1 MRSSAYDKYFD
12 KVYRNELKY
21 YINFHDYEYLA
32 RTFKQLMHID
42 SHANDKNEYFIRSLY
57 FDSIINGDYYDKIIG
72 VQDRKKIR
80 LRIYDCYQDKVKL
93 EIKNKYSQYMLKE
106 TSTITR
112 EECIKLIH
120 GDVSILLEKDDDVL
134 TKAYYYMIKDYYQ
147 PAVVVD
153 YEREAYTYDIQNI
166 RITFDKNIRSSITD
180 FDIFNPHI
188 NMVSVFDEPT
198 MVLEVK
204 YNRLLPG
211 WIKETLSRVNSNSSS
226 ISKYCKGRLLF

>member
-1 MRSSAYDKYFD
+1 MGSVAYNNYFD

-21 YINFHDYEYLA
+21 YINFHDYEYL
-32 RTFKQLMHID
+32 TSVFKQLMHTD
-42 SHANDKNEYFIRSLY
+42 SNANENNEYFIRSLY
-57 FDSIINGDYYDKIIG
+57 FDSIINGDFYDKVIG

-80 LRIYDCYQDKVKL
+80 LRIYNYNQQNVKL

-106 TSTITR
+106 TSTITKDD
-112 EECIKLIH
+112 CIKLIH
-120 GDVSILLEKDDDVL
+120 GNTSILQKKDDEVL
-134 TKAYYYMIKDYYQ
+134 TKAYYYMIKDYYK
-147 PAVVVD
+147 PAVIVD

-188 NMVSVFDEPT
+188 NMVQVFDEPT

-204 YNRLLPG
+204 YNRLLPS
-211 WIKETLSRVNSNSSS
+211 WIKETLAKISSNSSS